1 MGDSVRQM
9 SRTDNEKIKVTY
21 SSVLGTALAVV
32 LSWTK
37 WHSIGWAIWHGLC
50 SWFYVIYY
58 VCKGY

>member
-1 MGDSVRQM
+1 MGVSVRQM
-9 SRTDNEKIKVTY
+9 SKTDNTKIRVTY
-21 SSVLGTALAVV
+21 TGALGTALAVV

-37 WHSIGWAIWHGLC
+37 WHSLGWAIWHGWC